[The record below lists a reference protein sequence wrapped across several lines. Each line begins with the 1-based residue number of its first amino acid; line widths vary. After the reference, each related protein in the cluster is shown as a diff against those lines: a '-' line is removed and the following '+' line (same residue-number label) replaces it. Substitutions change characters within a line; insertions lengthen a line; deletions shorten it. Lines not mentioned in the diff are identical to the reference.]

1 MPTPFLSSVLG
12 LAALIL
18 PARARAADDFAA
30 SAYFAEREPDGSVR
44 VSIRS
49 GDVSSP
55 APGAPEGVEWLRFDL
70 RAVSS
75 VAPEGIGGVLELK
88 ESIPRLVVRA
98 DFQLFAYAG
107 IGVDSAGL
115 GTVGPQGV
123 RILLH
128 GDDNRYR
135 LQSEGATLSTRGS
148 HLAVVTHGRDVEEV
162 FLIDLR
168 GFKPEIEAVLL
179 PGDVKKIEPRSASVT
194 DEAFFFAAE
203 RADGWSIF
211 RSPLEPTSGQSLLVA
226 ERVAGPFE
234 DVEEYFAASEGGVA
248 FLAGRGSDELDVF
261 VVPNS
266 GPAVN
271 VTQDPGPVLR
281 HRPAEPRLALSPDA
295 LSVSYDRR
303 VGAEPET
310 FLHEVVAPGGSGAF
324 QIAEDQRF
332 NPYIDQESLIFFDG
346 RGNLVF
352 AAGHD
357 VVTTDLYR
365 AQRLDPT
372 TPINLT
378 RTGSGLTP
386 PFLTKGTLAVSSV
399 KLVPGGLALISAVG
413 FPGGASNQPLL
424 RAADVATGELRFE
437 SAGISSASGF
447 IATESGVSFVATS
460 PEGARALYR
469 IAGTDLEKVGVAL
482 AGTEPRP
489 LLVTG
494 SSLIALIPGTGILD
508 LSTGAPRV
516 LALVET
522 PASTVDLGS
531 TGRLL
536 AFGRMAP
543 DGVEYSVLDLATGQ
557 ESPLAMVPA
566 SSEILAFTERASTFL
581 RGDSNGDGSIDVSDA
596 IATLFYLFL
605 GHATVPCL
613 DAADADDDG
622 ALTVTDAVRTLDSLF
637 RGGRPLPE
645 PSDPPGADPTP
656 DALDCWR

>member
-324 QIAEDQRF
+324 QITEDQRF

-346 RGNLVF
+346 RGNLVANGITEHGGMAGAGAYALAYAAYDRGY
-352 AAGHD
+352 AAGRIKERNVLFPRQAHHD
-357 VVTTDLYR
+357 PQAMPVCRVQQPARRYGVD
-365 AQRLDPT
+365 AHGID
-372 TPINLT
+372 
-378 RTGSGLTP
+378 
-386 PFLTKGTLAVSSV
+386 
-399 KLVPGGLALISAVG
+399 AVG
-413 FPGGASNQPLL
+413 SHQ
-424 RAADVATGELRFE
+424 GE
-437 SAGISSASGF
+437 
-447 IATESGVSFVATS
+447 
-460 PEGARALYR
+460 
-469 IAGTDLEKVGVAL
+469 
-482 AGTEPRP
+482 
-489 LLVTG
+489 
-494 SSLIALIPGTGILD
+494 IPVD
-508 LSTGAPRV
+508 DFQRMV
-516 LALVET
+516 LA
-522 PASTVDLGS
+522 
-531 TGRLL
+531 
-536 AFGRMAP
+536 
-543 DGVEYSVLDLATGQ
+543 
-557 ESPLAMVPA
+557 
-566 SSEILAFTERASTFL
+566 
-581 RGDSNGDGSIDVSDA
+581 
-596 IATLFYLFL
+596 
-605 GHATVPCL
+605 
-613 DAADADDDG
+613 
-622 ALTVTDAVRTLDSLF
+622 AVRLRLKRAVCHTPHVEFLF
-637 RGGRPLPE
+637 AGE
-645 PSDPPGADPTP
+645 
-656 DALDCWR
+656 